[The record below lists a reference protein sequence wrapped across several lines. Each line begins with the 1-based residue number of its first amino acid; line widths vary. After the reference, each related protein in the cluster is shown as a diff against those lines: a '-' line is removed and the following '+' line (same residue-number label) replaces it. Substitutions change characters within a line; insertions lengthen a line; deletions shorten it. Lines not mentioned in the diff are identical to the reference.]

1 MSIESLAETI
11 CRWAAEVASP
21 DTGYDRK
28 RSLRD
33 WAFGVSV
40 ALDALGVHEDVA
52 RAADDVCWGSDGG
65 PRDERN

>member
-1 MSIESLAETI
+1 MSIESLAERI
-11 CRWAAEVASP
+11 CRWAAEVASQ
-21 DTGYDRK
+21 DTDFYRK
-28 RSLRD
+28 RELRN

-52 RAADDVCWGSDGG
+52 RAADDICWGSDGG